1 MSGVDHAKAFCTT
14 VGWRLDIDLASDA
27 VRQWHSE

>member
-1 MSGVDHAKAFCTT
+1 MSDVDHAKAFYAT
-14 VGWRLDIDLASDA
+14 VGWRLDIDFVSDA